1 MGSHGKRIKIKTYQD
16 NLTDVIL
23 TRSFS
28 QRFNLLGYIDTALQ
42 IAKNKV
48 FNNFRFCSVIQIY
61 YFCTTNNI
69 KRYEH
74 SISHP

>member
-28 QRFNLLGYIDTALQ
+28 QRFNLLGYI
-42 IAKNKV
+42 
-48 FNNFRFCSVIQIY
+48 
-61 YFCTTNNI
+61 
-69 KRYEH
+69 
-74 SISHP
+74 

>member
-28 QRFNLLGYIDTALQ
+28 QRLNLYNLTDVILTRSFSQRFNLLGYIDTVLW
-42 IAKNKV
+42 IAG
-48 FNNFRFCSVIQIY
+48 
-61 YFCTTNNI
+61 T
-69 KRYEH
+69 
-74 SISHP
+74 